1 MSSNPEEVKKAEY
14 AREKGELV
22 LRSHEYDG
30 IQEYDQTL
38 PNWWLFIF
46 YGSLVF
52 FVAYWVAYYNFGL
65 FRDDREVINSKIE
78 RIDEMKAKAL
88 EDMVASLSDEDLI
101 QTWATNPSVVD
112 AGKQIYLSNC
122 IACHGQD
129 LQARIDIG
137 DGKFV
142 ALPGLSLKDG
152 KWKYGA
158 QPMAVFK
165 LIHDGT
171 PADSTGHNGARM
183 EAWGQKMAPLQIAQ
197 LTAFLIHE
205 NLPDFSAAGAE

>member
-1 MSSNPEEVKKAEY
+1 MSSNPEEVKKAES
-14 AREKGELV
+14 AREKGEVV

-52 FVAYWVAYYNFGL
+52 FVAYWVAYYNFGW
-65 FRDDREVINSKIE
+65 FRDDQTVISRKIE
-78 RIDEMKAKAL
+78 QIDIAKAKAL
-88 EDMVASLSDEDLI
+88 EEMVASLSDEDLI
-101 QTWATNPSVVD
+101 ETWATDSAVVE
-112 AGKQIYLSNC
+112 AGKLVYLSNC

-129 LQARIDIG
+129 LHARIDIG

-152 KWKYGA
+152 DWKYGA
-158 QPMAVFK
+158 RPMAVFK

-197 LTAFLIHE
+197 LTAYLIHE
-205 NLPDFSAAGAE
+205 NPQDFAKASSN